1 MTRRRGQT
9 SQIEL
14 DDSIAGVIASWHIAR
29 PELPIEPIAITAR
42 LPRLQARLGPRLE
55 EAFVRFGLRGTDFAV
70 LATLVRLEGEA
81 LSQRR
86 LGAEL
91 GLSPGTISLRIDRLV
106 GRGLVERG
114 PDPDDGR
121 GAVISI
127 TRPGRDLFEAC
138 APEHLT
144 NARELLSGLSDDERD
159 QLGYL
164 LGKLLYTLEDTAAA
178 DDALAPALGL
188 VLEGAPMAL
197 ERRRA
202 VGLPPL
208 EGLLVRHVDPG
219 GPAAASGIRP
229 GDLLTSADRRPLRN
243 RHDLQLALQR
253 SRGRLRPVALEI
265 TRGAEPMRLALSF
278 SKSSVKKISAPRRRT

>member
-1 MTRRRGQT
+1 MTPRRAH
-9 SQIEL
+9 SFQIEL
-14 DDSIAGVIASWHIAR
+14 EDSIAHVIASWHAAR
-29 PELPIEPIAITAR
+29 PELPVAPIAITAR
-42 LPRLQARLGPRLE
+42 LPRLQALIAPRLE
-55 EAFVRFGLRGTDFAV
+55 EVFARFGLRGTDFAV
-70 LATLVRLEGEA
+70 LATLVRLEGER

-91 GLSPGTISLRIDRLV
+91 GLSPGTVSLRIDRLV
-106 GRGLVERG
+106 DRGLVARE

-138 APEHLT
+138 APEHLI
-144 NARELLSGLSDDERD
+144 NAGELLSGLSGDERD
-159 QLGYL
+159 QLGHL

-178 DDALAPALGL
+178 DDRLAPELGL

-219 GPAAASGIRP
+219 GLAAASGIRP
-229 GDLLTSADRRPLRN
+229 GDLLTSADRRPLRS

-253 SRGRLRPVALEI
+253 SHGKVRPVALEI
-265 TRGAEPMRLALSF
+265 TRGAEPMRLVLSVP
-278 SKSSVKKISAPRRRT
+278 KQ

>member
-1 MTRRRGQT
+1 M
-9 SQIEL
+9 
-14 DDSIAGVIASWHIAR
+14 
-29 PELPIEPIAITAR
+29 
-42 LPRLQARLGPRLE
+42 
-55 EAFVRFGLRGTDFAV
+55 
-70 LATLVRLEGEA
+70 
-81 LSQRR
+81 
-86 LGAEL
+86 
-91 GLSPGTISLRIDRLV
+91 
-106 GRGLVERG
+106 
-114 PDPDDGR
+114 
-121 GAVISI
+121 ISI

-164 LGKLLYTLEDTAAA
+164 LGKLLYTLEDTAAH

-229 GDLLTSADRRPLRN
+229 GDLLTTADRRPLRN